1 MKSSKETFEKL
12 KNKLIVSC
20 QAEGESPFNSPEGV
34 TLFAKAAIQGGA
46 AGIRSEGVEKTKKIL
61 NEISVPVIG
70 LSKSYF
76 SDGYVRITGSIVEVE
91 SLINIGSHII
101 AIDGTF
107 RKREGLTGPEFINKI
122 KENYDCLIMADIS
135 TEKEAVECQDAGAD
149 CISTTLNG
157 YTPET
162 IDAKVCGPNY
172 MLLRTLAS
180 LLKVPVFAEGRIN
193 TPDAAAEMIK
203 NGAWS
208 VVAGSA
214 ITRPTLITQWYI
226 DAMKKVLSQ
235 YAD

>member
-1 MKSSKETFEKL
+1 MKSSKEIFEKL

-20 QAEGESPFNSPEGV
+20 QAEGDSPFNSPDGV
-34 TLFAKAAIQGGA
+34 ALFAKAAIQGGA
-46 AGIRSEGVEKTKKIL
+46 AGIRSEGIEKTKVIL
-61 NEISVPVIG
+61 NETSVPVIG

-76 SDGYVRITGSIVEVE
+76 SDGYVRITGSITEVMN
-91 SLINIGSHII
+91 LINIGSHII

-107 RKREGLTGPEFINKI
+107 RKREGLTGPEFINKV
-122 KENYDCLIMADIS
+122 KENYNCLIMADIS
-135 TEKEAVECQDAGAD
+135 TEKEAIECQDAGAD
-149 CISTTLNG
+149 CVSTTLNG

-162 IDAKVCGPNY
+162 IKDKSCGPNY
-172 MLLRTLAS
+172 MLLKTLVT

-203 NGAWS
+203 KGAWS

-214 ITRPTLITQWYI
+214 ITRPALITQWYI
-226 DAMKKVLSQ
+226 EAMNKVLSQ